1 MKLEE
6 LELTKKRMN
15 IVKNLELSDSD
26 DILSYYPSR
35 YDRLVNKSFD
45 KWLIK
50 ERVIFE
56 GTITSSASIYRY
68 QRNKSI
74 IKFSVE
80 TDTQIIDIVLFN
92 RPWAKN
98 MLNEDIKI
106 VIIGTYEGKNKV
118 SCLNYNFDDLESQLG
133 IKAIYPLKDK
143 ITQKQVSKIVEVTYN
158 KVIDNIHEDIP
169 DYYRSKYKLITK
181 KQALRCIH
189 SPNNENELLQA
200 TRYLKYE
207 EMLKFNLTMLLSRY
221 ENREIVKIPKMF
233 DDKLIE
239 TLINSI
245 EFELT
250 IDQKTSVNEIINDL
264 KSDKIMYRLLQ
275 GDVGSGKTIVAIIAL
290 YACVISGSQACI
302 MAPTQIL
309 ASQHYKELKKVLQDN
324 NLKIEILSG
333 GLKNSDKKLL
343 LSNLQNNKIDILVGT
358 HALFQDDVVFANLGL
373 IIADEQHRFGV
384 KQRKKLKEK
393 GHNSDFLL
401 MSATPIPRTLAS
413 SLYADMEVS
422 TIKTKPSKR
431 LDVKTKLIKEN
442 TFRTVLDKVETV
454 LSDKQQIY
462 VVCAAIDENEN
473 YKVRN
478 VNTIYQN
485 LKKLFNN
492 KYQVGL
498 IYGSM
503 SNDDKTLIMDS
514 FKRNEIQVLVSTTV
528 IEVGVSV
535 DNSTL
540 MIIYDAD
547 RFGLSQIHQLRG
559 RVQRGEKQGYCYL
572 LTDSKDEKVFE
583 RLEMLEKETDGFK
596 ISMYDLKTRGAGDLL
611 GFRQSGYSNF
621 TIANIVDD
629 VKILNVSREDAKEI
643 LDNQNFENK
652 ILINNII
659 EKNKSNIE
667 YIN

>member
-6 LELTKKRMN
+6 LDLTKKTMS
-15 IVKNLELSDSD
+15 IIKKLELSDSD
-26 DILSYYPSR
+26 DILRYYPSR
-35 YDRLVNKSFD
+35 YDRLVNKPYDQWF
-45 KWLIK
+45 IK

-98 MLNEDIKI
+98 MLMESKKI
-106 VIIGTYEGKNKV
+106 VIIGTFEGKNKV
-118 SCLNYNFDDLESQLG
+118 SCLNYNFNDLESQLG
-133 IKAIYPLKDK
+133 IIAIYPLKEK

-158 KVIDNIHEDIP
+158 KVIDNIYEDIP
-169 DYYRSKYKLITK
+169 EQYRIKYQLITK
-181 KQALRCIH
+181 KQAIRCIH
-189 SPNNENELLQA
+189 RPNNENELLQA

-207 EMLKFNLTMLLSRY
+207 EMLKFNLTMLLSRN
-221 ENREIVKIPKMF
+221 ENREIVKNPKIF
-233 DDKLIE
+233 DEKLIE
-239 TLINSI
+239 TLMNSI

-250 IDQKTSVNEIINDL
+250 VDQKTSVNEIINDL

-309 ASQHYKELKKVLQDN
+309 ASQHYKELKKVFNDT

-358 HALFQDDVVFANLGL
+358 HALFQDDVVFNNLGL

-384 KQRKKLKEK
+384 KQRKKLKNK

-422 TIKTKPSKR
+422 TIKTKPRRR
-431 LDVKTKLIKEN
+431 LDVITKLIKEN
-442 TFRTVLDKVETV
+442 SFRTVLDKVEIV
-454 LSDKQQIY
+454 LSENQQIY

-473 YKVRN
+473 YKARN

-503 SNDDKTLIMDS
+503 SNDEKILIMDS

-629 VKILNVSREDAKEI
+629 VKILNVSRDDAKEI
-643 LDNQNFENK
+643 LNNQNIENK
-652 ILINNII
+652 ILINNIL

-667 YIN
+667 YID